1 METTLNQDTF
11 TILVPKIDT
20 KRFKGIVKAMGWTI
34 TSISQSTEK
43 TRLYDPESGD
53 YLNDETMRAIEDSRK
68 GIDVNSYAS
77 FDDFAKAMR
86 AL

>member
-1 METTLNQDTF
+1 MEAVVNQNSF
-11 TILVPKIDT
+11 VISVPEFDT
-20 KRFKGIVKAMGWTI
+20 KRLKGIVKAMGWTI
-34 TSISQSTEK
+34 TPTVKAVEK
-43 TRLYDPESGD
+43 VRLYDPESGE
-53 YLNDETMRAIEDSRK
+53 YLNDETMRAIENSRK